1 MENLTPFDLF
11 SEDLSVQAE
20 IQRSGDL
27 LHVRYL
33 ALGRGTQTLQLPN
46 VVPPRPV
53 ESGAES
59 GAESGQPGP
68 GRPKRKD
75 ELWKTTCFEL
85 FFSIQGQTDYFE
97 LGFSPSG
104 EWNAYHFDSYRN
116 GMETEMRIQATQIRH
131 GLKDGLFE
139 LQASIDLSQLM
150 AELRAQLGSPNITL
164 DASLSAV
171 IQNQK
176 GSTSFWAL
184 RHVGNQPNFH
194 LRDSFILKIR

>member
-1 MENLTPFDLF
+1 MENLTPFDVF

-33 ALGRGTQTLQLPN
+33 ALGSATQTLKLPN
-46 VVPPRPV
+46 AVPPQPH
-53 ESGAES
+53 
-59 GAESGQPGP
+59 ESGQPRP
-68 GRPKRKD
+68 GRKD

-85 FFSIQGQTDYFE
+85 FFSISGQTDYFE
-97 LGFSPSG
+97 LNFSPSG
-104 EWNAYHFDSYRN
+104 EWNAYHFDSYRD
-116 GMETEMRIQATQIRH
+116 GMKTEMRIQATQIRH
-131 GLKDGLFE
+131 GLKNGLFE
-139 LQASIDLSQLM
+139 LQASVDLSLLM
-150 AELRAQLGSPNITL
+150 TELRAQLGSANITL

-176 GSTSFWAL
+176 GSTTFWAL

>member
-11 SEDLSVQAE
+11 SEDLNVQAE

-33 ALGRGTQTLQLPN
+33 ALGHATQTLKLPN
-46 VVPPRPV
+46 VVPPQPKKSGD
-53 ESGAES
+53 ESGD
-59 GAESGQPGP
+59 ESGQPN
-68 GRPKRKD
+68 RPSRKD

-97 LGFSPSG
+97 LNFSPSG

-139 LQASIDLSQLM
+139 LQTTVDLSQLM
-150 AELRAQLGSPNITL
+150 TELRAQLGSPNITL

-176 GSTSFWAL
+176 GSTTFWAL

-194 LRDSFILKIR
+194 LRDSFILKIRS

>member
-1 MENLTPFDLF
+1 MENLTPFDSF
-11 SEDLSVQAE
+11 SENLNVQAE
-20 IQRSGDL
+20 IQRTGDL
-27 LHVRYL
+27 LLVRYL
-33 ALGRGTQTLQLPN
+33 ALGRGAQTLRLPN
-46 VVPPRPV
+46 VVPPQ
-53 ESGAES
+53 
-59 GAESGQPGP
+59 SGQPD
-68 GRPKRKD
+68 RPSRPSRKD

-85 FFSIQGQTDYFE
+85 FFSIPGQTDYFE
-97 LGFSPSG
+97 LNFSPSG
-104 EWNAYHFDSYRN
+104 EWNAYHFDSYRD
-116 GMETEMRIQATQIRH
+116 GMKTEMRIQVTQIRH

-139 LQASIDLSQLM
+139 LQTSVDLSSLLT
-150 AELRAQLGSPNITL
+150 ELRAQLGSPNLTL